1 MSTAARDVGNL
12 QIVLWDEEAVQY
24 KAEDVALP
32 LAAPPP
38 PPGHGPDAEA
48 RKAER

>member
-1 MSTAARDVGNL
+1 MSTAAWDVGNL

-32 LAAPPP
+32 LPAPPP
-38 PPGHGPDAEA
+38 PGYGPDAEA